1 MNQNNKEEENSEFR
15 DLISYLK
22 DKLSSFD
29 QVFHNAIALQG
40 VEGLIPLGRP
50 ERTVRWF
57 QGLIVSSGKELPFSY
72 SIGKGSSNLEKFPQE
87 AQKALLTPRQLVNTI
102 INYSRIPV
110 PNTTENSRIKQ
121 LLLEFIAVTIL
132 SESYY
137 TQLDDTLVDN
147 PQDLVKKF
155 LEKGISD
162 PETLAE
168 LIDAFVPN
176 YLSAGW
182 SINRMNYYQ
191 EEIDKFI
198 KTQVDVEIQWSPVFG
213 NLYMSSKNSTS
224 NAVDPE
230 FKFPFDDQEEIENFL
245 KEFGEDFVT
254 EVEDQLEQK
263 KLTLNPKNKIGKSKN
278 KVITKKK
285 LRNPDR
291 FKRTLNPQRCDIFSN
306 LFDVF
311 IRIRSFLGN
320 CITINLAG
328 NSFELNES
336 FKFKNSKQYFPFE
349 LIILNISKIFV
360 FFASYLLP
368 LLQFEELKKLFEI
381 WSKMNYYKVN
391 IEKIYAI
398 ALGFTD
404 PNFDGFKSAMFAAHI
419 INRIN
424 SLIIERTLNFTDLS
438 LVMQRFLF
446 KIMES
451 EYKKVRIKKPL
462 FYIDNG
468 TIIQNIIYIWE
479 QEISDILIYLE
490 LVDRK
495 ILKLNEKII
504 FRVQTL
510 VSYFPNL
517 KQHYILTRIFDDKM
531 LVLFMKDNLTPKEMK
546 QILSTHRI
554 GIFSNF
560 QDYKLKTILK
570 SKILNKIIEKIVHNL
585 ILAFGIYA
593 VYNLLII

>member
-1 MNQNNKEEENSEFR
+1 M
-15 DLISYLK
+15 
-22 DKLSSFD
+22 
-29 QVFHNAIALQG
+29 
-40 VEGLIPLGRP
+40 
-50 ERTVRWF
+50 
-57 QGLIVSSGKELPFSY
+57 
-72 SIGKGSSNLEKFPQE
+72 
-87 AQKALLTPRQLVNTI
+87 
-102 INYSRIPV
+102 
-110 PNTTENSRIKQ
+110 
-121 LLLEFIAVTIL
+121 
-132 SESYY
+132 
-137 TQLDDTLVDN
+137 DDSLVDN

-198 KTQVDVEIQWSPVFG
+198 KTQIDVEIKWTPLFG
-213 NLYMSSKNSTS
+213 NLYMSSKTSTS

-230 FKFPFDDQEEIENFL
+230 FKFPFDDQVEIRNFL
-245 KEFGEDFVT
+245 KELEEDFT
-254 EVEDQLEQK
+254 IQIKEQIDQK
-263 KLTLNPKNKIGKSKN
+263 KLTANSKVKPKK

-306 LFDVF
+306 FFDVF

-349 LIILNISKIFV
+349 LIIINISKIFV

-368 LLQFEELKKLFEI
+368 FLQFEELKKLFEI

-404 PNFDGFKSAMFAAHI
+404 PNFDGFKSAMFAPHI

-446 KIMES
+446 KEELRSLSINAS
-451 EYKKVRIKKPL
+451 EEALELSGYSRLLNLLQVRPL
-462 FYIDNG
+462 DRL
-468 TIIQNIIYIWE
+468 TNIIY
-479 QEISDILIYLE
+479 
-490 LVDRK
+490 V
-495 ILKLNEKII
+495 
-504 FRVQTL
+504 V
-510 VSYFPNL
+510 
-517 KQHYILTRIFDDKM
+517 HY
-531 LVLFMKDNLTPKEMK
+531 
-546 QILSTHRI
+546 S
-554 GIFSNF
+554 
-560 QDYKLKTILK
+560 
-570 SKILNKIIEKIVHNL
+570 
-585 ILAFGIYA
+585 
-593 VYNLLII
+593 